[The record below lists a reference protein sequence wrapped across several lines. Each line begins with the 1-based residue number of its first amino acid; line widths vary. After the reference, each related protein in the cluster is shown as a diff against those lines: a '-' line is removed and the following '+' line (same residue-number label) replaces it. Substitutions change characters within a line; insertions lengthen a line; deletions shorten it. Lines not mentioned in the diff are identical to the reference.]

1 MKKNLCYVLLAA
13 MMIIGSNF
21 TVRVVRE
28 RNKSS
33 MLEKNFEALVDGEYR
48 VGIGVVCAY
57 LATADGGASG
67 RSCAGGRGGQAS
79 RHHAT
84 KLLQERFER
93 RKSIGRNILAC
104 LFLIP

>member
-1 MKKNLCYVLLAA
+1 MKKNLRYVLLAA
-13 MMIIGSNF
+13 MMIIGSIF

-57 LATADGGASG
+57 DINSWCIYYDPYEEYPGAPVSDPV
-67 RSCAGGRGGQAS
+67 
-79 RHHAT
+79 
-84 KLLQERFER
+84 
-93 RKSIGRNILAC
+93 IG
-104 LFLIP
+104 PWQ